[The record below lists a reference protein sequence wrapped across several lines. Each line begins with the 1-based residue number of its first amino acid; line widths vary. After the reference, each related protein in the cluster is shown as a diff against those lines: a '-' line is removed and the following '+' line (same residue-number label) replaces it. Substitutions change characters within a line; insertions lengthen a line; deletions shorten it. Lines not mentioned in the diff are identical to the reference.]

1 MSATGYYNG
10 EIGPIESMR
19 VPMNDRAVYF
29 GDGCYEAG
37 LAVNGRLFR
46 RDAHFDRF
54 YRSLAGLR
62 IPFALS
68 REALQREIDRCLAAS
83 GEPYASVYWQVSRGT
98 DARHHTFPDETVSPN
113 LLITVSPKAPDLSGG
128 PMKLLTVPDVRFFM
142 CNVKTLNLIP
152 NILAIQQAKEA
163 GADEAVLHRDGVVT
177 EGSHTNIHIIRDG
190 VLFTH
195 PLDRLILPGVTRGV
209 LLELCRAQG
218 IAVYET
224 PFTVD
229 EMKRAD
235 EVMITSSILGI
246 HRASMIDGAPVENRA
261 DALYRALVSAYRDFF
276 CGEMRI

>member
-98 DARHHTFPDETVSPN
+98 DARHHTFPDETVRPN
-113 LLITVSPKAPDLSGG
+113 LLITVTPKT
-128 PMKLLTVPDVRFFM
+128 LLPAGRTLRLITVPDVRYAL
-142 CNVKTLNLIP
+142 CHIKTLNLIP
-152 NILAIQQAKEA
+152 NVLASERAK
-163 GADEAVLHRDGVVT
+163 
-177 EGSHTNIHIIRDG
+177 
-190 VLFTH
+190 
-195 PLDRLILPGVTRGV
+195 
-209 LLELCRAQG
+209 
-218 IAVYET
+218 
-224 PFTVD
+224 
-229 EMKRAD
+229 K
-235 EVMITSSILGI
+235 
-246 HRASMIDGAPVENRA
+246 
-261 DALYRALVSAYRDFF
+261 
-276 CGEMRI
+276 